1 MFDYM
6 KTTFAELTEKTKTM
20 PISSLRTR
28 FIIGVVFGV
37 IMTVAVV
44 AMWVI
49 TGAISISSPLSILI
63 ALGMTILMLLCGVLA
78 CFVWAI
84 DWKFMFFPFLAAFH
98 SSSWI
103 LFLVNLMIAMVCSIY
118 VYVVGIKGL
127 IRLAVSREK

>member
-28 FIIGVVFGV
+28 FIIGVVCGV
-37 IMTVAVV
+37 IITVAAV
-44 AMWVI
+44 AAWVI
-49 TGAISISSPLSILI
+49 TGVISISSPQSILL
-63 ALGMTILMLLCGVLA
+63 ALGMTVLMLFACVMG
-78 CFVWAI
+78 CFVYAI

-103 LFLVNLMIAMVCSIY
+103 LFLVNLMIAMVCCFY
-118 VYVVGIKGL
+118 LYVVGIKGL